1 MNPFAVPERVTA
13 KSANPNFAAAMARHW
28 ARAEE
33 VVYVFSGLVE
43 QLPLSQTHWE
53 RILENIQD
61 QALTLQIKGDPSPE
75 YKFSKF
81 SKLSDKGF
89 LGVASP
95 EQAVLIVQ
103 AVSRITIGGVRFRG
117 WREQELKTKHLVTI
131 EIKNELATCRG
142 GVAQIVEAMIKR
154 NSLKGE
160 TISAWIENGNTP
172 TYKVFKFFADDILH
186 QELSNRRNGPLGVD
200 QGWNIFLY
208 VGAQHSKAH
217 ISQQPGVAAAAEAE
231 VAEIR
236 AERIRNKAASE
247 VSRVLKVKADRV
259 AAEAARALTETET
272 AKAATDK
279 DDAKQVMDHDKEEF
293 EEESDV
299 EGPMEDQDAED
310 EDLLQG
316 DSEMP
321 PPEKNRG

>member
-1 MNPFAVPERVTA
+1 MRPLRPLCNLATPAPSAVLLDVI
-13 KSANPNFAAAMARHW
+13 MARHW

-61 QALTLQIKGDPSPE
+61 QALTLQIKGEPSPE

-81 SKLSDKGF
+81 SNQSDKGF

-160 TISAWIENGNTP
+160 TISAWIENGNTLA
-172 TYKVFKFFADDILH
+172 YKVFIFFADDVLY
-186 QELSNRRNGPLGVD
+186 QELLLRRNGPPWCRSGVEHLPVCVRSAL
-200 QGWNIFLY
+200 QSSYFPA
-208 VGAQHSKAH
+208 AQCS
-217 ISQQPGVAAAAEAE
+217 G
-231 VAEIR
+231 
-236 AERIRNKAASE
+236 
-247 VSRVLKVKADRV
+247 
-259 AAEAARALTETET
+259 
-272 AKAATDK
+272 
-279 DDAKQVMDHDKEEF
+279 
-293 EEESDV
+293 
-299 EGPMEDQDAED
+299 
-310 EDLLQG
+310 
-316 DSEMP
+316 
-321 PPEKNRG
+321 RG